1 MGVVGPDL
9 PPYLDGEGGEGQQV
23 SSRGVEVVSGLGQQV
38 TGVVQEAV
46 ELGLDGCCV
55 GLVVNRVEHGLEGRP
70 GALGGHCHQVGGVVG
85 AAALPGR
92 SGQVR
97 GDGLDQTR
105 VGVRGDKSYPSQAS
119 GDQVGEELVPR
130 CSALAGVATRRPRT
144 SRCPSAL
151 TPVAVRT
158 TALTTRPPS
167 RTFRVR
173 ASAAT
178 KMKGP
183 ASPRGR
189 LRKEATCSSSSAA
202 MRETC
207 DFESEL
213 MPKVP
218 ISLSMRRV
226 ETPAR

>member
-1 MGVVGPDL
+1 MASLLGKMPTESVRRRISLLRRSWGL
-9 PPYLDGEGGEGQQV
+9 LDQICRHTSTGKAAVGQQV
-23 SSRGVEVVSGLGQQV
+23 GSRGVEVVSGLGQQV

-105 VGVRGDKSYPSQAS
+105 VGVRGDKPYPSQAS

-130 CSALAGVATRRPRT
+130 CSALAGGYPRPRT

-167 RTFRVR
+167 RTFIVR

-178 KMKGP
+178 KMKG
-183 ASPRGR
+183 AGVAQGTVAEGGDVLVELGR
-189 LRKEATCSSSSAA
+189 HA
-202 MRETC
+202 
-207 DFESEL
+207 
-213 MPKVP
+213 
-218 ISLSMRRV
+218 
-226 ETPAR
+226 

>member
-1 MGVVGPDL
+1 MASLLGKMPTESVRRRISLLRRSWGL
-9 PPYLDGEGGEGQQV
+9 LDQICRHTSTGKAAVGQQV

-105 VGVRGDKSYPSQAS
+105 VGVRGDKPYPSQAS

-130 CSALAGVATRRPRT
+130 CSALAGGYPQAQDFAVSVGVDPSGCQDHRTDHATAFADLHCQGVGRYEDEGAGVAQGT
-144 SRCPSAL
+144 
-151 TPVAVRT
+151 VAEGGDV
-158 TALTTRPPS
+158 L
-167 RTFRVR
+167 VEL
-173 ASAAT
+173 
-178 KMKGP
+178 
-183 ASPRGR
+183 GR
-189 LRKEATCSSSSAA
+189 HA
-202 MRETC
+202 
-207 DFESEL
+207 
-213 MPKVP
+213 
-218 ISLSMRRV
+218 
-226 ETPAR
+226 

>member
-1 MGVVGPDL
+1 MASRLGKMPTESVRRRIFLLRRSWGL
-9 PPYLDGEGGEGQQV
+9 LDQICRHTSTGKAEVGQQV

-70 GALGGHCHQVGGVVG
+70 GALGGHFHQVGGVVG

-130 CSALAGVATRRPRT
+130 CSALAGGYPQAQDFAVSVSVDPSGCQDHRTDHATAFADLHGQGVGRYEDEGAGVAQG
-144 SRCPSAL
+144 
-151 TPVAVRT
+151 PVAEGGDV
-158 TALTTRPPS
+158 L
-167 RTFRVR
+167 VEL
-173 ASAAT
+173 
-178 KMKGP
+178 
-183 ASPRGR
+183 GR
-189 LRKEATCSSSSAA
+189 HA
-202 MRETC
+202 
-207 DFESEL
+207 
-213 MPKVP
+213 
-218 ISLSMRRV
+218 
-226 ETPAR
+226 